1 MYNYIQHIRLRA
13 QIPLM
18 VMEFWT
24 GWFDHWGEKHHV
36 WPIEG
41 ERTRYRPLTKLREG
55 HVFSGACLSPEWGIR
70 VFLVPGPFRGGG

>member
-1 MYNYIQHIRLRA
+1 MLLVALMTLNFQEVTHGAIMYNYIQHIRLRA

-41 ERTRYRPLTKLREG
+41 E
-55 HVFSGACLSPEWGIR
+55 GAIS
-70 VFLVPGPFRGGG
+70 